1 MAARSKKTSGIRMYN
16 LLMKEVSAINRHLPE
31 DRRLSVQERYKLISE
46 KLYPKYKGQAVS
58 KVRKLEL
65 RDKVYKTIKRLP
77 KRTGC
82 NVLAIP
88 EEAYQEIPYFEIDDY
103 LAGSDDQNQDFKG
116 VLPKCVFVMINA
128 GEQFGKTTIFN
139 TRDYDYHRSGVNEIT
154 NNINNYIRTLP
165 ERARRGL
172 YPMYSGVIQLRP
184 GKANDGSP
192 DSYYIEM
199 ILEVRGKS
207 AEEKDHIKV
216 PKTKKTKTQLK
227 GEKSIRK
234 YVEKQIRNLQQ
245 EKSKIKRLRKS
256 VTNNIYEGHKLIERM
271 KKFKGAP
278 KDFEKSFNKSE
289 YKREKARIEK
299 YYKNNIISTHQYES
313 LLKQIKKG
321 YKH

>member
-1 MAARSKKTSGIRMYN
+1 MAARSKQTSGIRMYN
-16 LLMKEVSAINRHLPE
+16 LLMKEVSAINRVLPE
-31 DRRLSVQERYKLISE
+31 DRRLSVQDRYKLISE

-65 RDKVYKTIKRLP
+65 RDKVYKIVKRLP

-88 EEAYQEIPYFEIDDY
+88 EEAYQEIPYFEIDDF
-103 LAGSDDQNQDFKG
+103 LSGSDDPDQQFKG

-154 NNINNYIRTLP
+154 NNINNYVRQLP
-165 ERARRGL
+165 ERQRRGL
-172 YPMYSGVIQLRP
+172 YPMYSGVIQVRP
-184 GKANDGSP
+184 TKKNDGNS

-199 ILEVRGKS
+199 ILEIRGKS
-207 AEEKDHIKV
+207 AEEKDHVKV
-216 PKTKKTKTQLK
+216 PKTKKTKKQLK

-234 YVEKQIRNLQQ
+234 YVEEQLRNLKQ

-256 VTNNIYEGHKLIERM
+256 VYTNMYKAEQFFKES
-271 KKFKGAP
+271 KKFYGKEAAN
-278 KDFEKSFNKSE
+278 KYLKEKYKSE
-289 YKREKARIEK
+289 TARITK
-299 YYKNNIISTHQYES
+299 HYNQNIISKHQYES
-313 LLKQIKKG
+313 LIKQIKKG
-321 YKH
+321 YKQ